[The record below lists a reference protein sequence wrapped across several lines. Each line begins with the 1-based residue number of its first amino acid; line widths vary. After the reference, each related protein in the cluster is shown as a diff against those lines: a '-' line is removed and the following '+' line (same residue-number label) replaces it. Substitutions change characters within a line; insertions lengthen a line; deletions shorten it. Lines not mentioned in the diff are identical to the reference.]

1 MANKL
6 TMIYKTAA
14 TYNRVQVHRED
25 RHADGTTNAQ
35 IQIHREDRYADRK
48 TMPQQQK
55 LRDHCTSTERHS
67 SWSFSLLFSN
77 LRSIHLSRKRN
88 QKPSINCS
96 SDYHRVLSWLA
107 KGCKNEW
114 SCAFGWSSIC
124 WWTNE
129 RVTGGHRHTR
139 PPNPCNNRPLRA
151 FAVKTWRVIVRW
163 SRIKT
168 CRVIIRRRRIGW
180 SLIEVHGACRKFVRT
195 VQFIHMFRACSK
207 LPWQSSVVSYKNRL
221 PSSWLS
227 CSSGSNSEVQEF

>member
-1 MANKL
+1 
-6 TMIYKTAA
+6 
-14 TYNRVQVHRED
+14 
-25 RHADGTTNAQ
+25 
-35 IQIHREDRYADRK
+35 
-48 TMPQQQK
+48 MPQQQE
-55 LRDHCTSTERHS
+55 LYDHCTSTKTVGASHYCS
-67 SWSFSLLFSN
+67 ATY
-77 LRSIHLSRKRN
+77 RSIHLSCRRN
-88 QKPSINCS
+88 KKPSINCS
-96 SDYHRVLSWLA
+96 SYYHRVLSWLA

-207 LPWQSSVVSYKNRL
+207 LPWQCSVISCKNWI
-221 PSSWLS
+221 PSSWLR
-227 CSSGSNSEVQEF
+227 CSSGSNSEVQEFQYLLKNIKENTINA